1 MASSKLRSFVPLI
14 VFLVMAIFLA
24 IGLTLNPR
32 EVPSPLINKASPA
45 FSLPQLHAPD
55 NKLSNR
61 DFTGKVA
68 LFNVWA
74 SWCAACRQEHGFL
87 LELSRQNIVPIYG
100 LNYKDRREDAKR
112 WLTRYGGNPYVASA
126 YDLDG
131 RVGIDWGV
139 YGVPETF
146 VIDKQGM
153 IRYKVIGPLD
163 YQNWTKTVAPIV
175 KQLQAETS

>member
-1 MASSKLRSFVPLI
+1 MVSPKLRSFLPLI
-14 VFLVMAIFLA
+14 IFAVMAIFLG

-45 FSLPQLHAPD
+45 FSLPQLHAAD
-55 NKLSNR
+55 KTLSQT
-61 DFTGKVA
+61 DLVGKVS

-87 LELSRQNIVPIYG
+87 MELYRQNIVPIYG
-100 LNYKDRREDAKR
+100 LNYKDKRDDAKH
-112 WLTRYGGNPYVASA
+112 WLIQYGGNPYVASA
-126 YDLDG
+126 WDLDG

-146 VIDKQGM
+146 VLDKKGT
-153 IRYKVIGPLD
+153 IRYKHIGPLD
-163 YQNWTKTVAPIV
+163 YQSWSEIIAPIV
-175 KQLQAETS
+175 KQLQAEAL